1 MAQGKAVK
9 SEDKPAKSA
18 SKSTLQRAIART
30 PAVKSMPAGESNR
43 SEETR
48 PSLKRSDLLSAVAAR
63 SSLPKSELRAVV
75 ELVLDEL
82 GVALS
87 AGQDLALP
95 PLGRVKV
102 QRRKEA
108 DGAEVLSLRLRRK
121 RTEVPEPDTG
131 DS

>member
-1 MAQGKAVK
+1 MAQRKRVK
-9 SEDKPAKSA
+9 TEDEPAKSA
-18 SKSTLQRAIART
+18 SKPALRRAIART
-30 PAVKSMPAGESNR
+30 PAVKSVPTGESDR
-43 SEETR
+43 TDATS

-63 SSLPKSELRAVV
+63 SALPKSELRAVV

-82 GVALS
+82 GTALS

-102 QRRKEA
+102 QRRKET

-121 RTEVPEPDTG
+121 TSEPDTSDG
-131 DS
+131 